1 MAVTGSIERING
13 SLIIS
18 QFNDIVKIGDVV
30 TIGDQELMGEIVQ
43 INESTAFI
51 QCYEITSGLK
61 PGEQVID
68 KGTPLVAEL
77 GPGILGN
84 ILDGIGRPEVKLWE
98 RTGPF
103 IMRGITINTLDQKKP
118 WTFKSMAN
126 RGDRVQG
133 GDILGNVQE
142 TDSFQHKILVPP
154 YLHGTLSEIHSGEY
168 TVNDI
173 IGCLQTSSGTF
184 ELKLKHNWPVRLPR
198 PYNERLPLDR
208 PLITGQRVIDTFF
221 PIAKGGTACIAGGF
235 GAGKTMLLQQISKW
249 SDADIILLIGCG
261 ERGNE
266 MADVVYRFP
275 QLKDP
280 RSNQKLIERTVI
292 IANVSNMPVSAR
304 EASIYL
310 GVTFAE
316 YYRDQGYDVA
326 VIADSTSRWAEALR
340 DISGRLE
347 EIPAEGGYPAY
358 LADRLAEIYERAGR
372 VTVLGSQNR
381 MGSLT
386 IMGAVS
392 PPGSD
397 FSEPVTSNTLRFVG
411 TFWALDYQ
419 LAFRRHFPAINQINS
434 FTRYLATATQWW
446 SHYDP
451 SWDIIRIRVLQL
463 LEEANEIEETARII
477 GEKSL
482 PDEQRFVMLIAELY
496 REGFLRQN
504 ASHEIDTYCEPEKQ
518 IQLAKLLFMFYENAA
533 PLIKTGVPIDKI
545 REECKITE
553 LMRLK
558 EQAGTEPI
566 EAAQQA
572 LRTRIATLR
581 TEYEVNAR

>member
-1 MAVTGSIERING
+1 MAFKGTIERING
-13 SLIIS
+13 SLIVS
-18 QFNDIVKIGDVV
+18 TFNDVVKIGDVV
-30 TIGDQELMGEIVQ
+30 SIGDQGLMGEIVR
-43 INESTAFI
+43 IIEDTAFI
-51 QCYEITSGLK
+51 QCYEQTSGLK

-68 KGTPLVAEL
+68 KGAPLVAEL
-77 GPGILGN
+77 GPGILGT
-84 ILDGIGRPEVKLWE
+84 ILDGIGRPEIKLWE
-98 RTGPF
+98 MRGPF
-103 IMRGITINTLDQKKP
+103 VERGVTLSTLDRKKHWAFTP
-118 WTFKSMAN
+118 VVKL
-126 RGDRVQG
+126 GDQVHG
-133 GDILGNVQE
+133 GDILGTVQE
-142 TDSFQHKILVPP
+142 TEYFQHNILVPP
-154 YLHGTLSEIHSGEY
+154 NFHGTINAIERGEF
-168 TVNDI
+168 TVEDTVSSI
-173 IGCLQTSSGTF
+173 KTSAGTHT
-184 ELKLKHNWPVRLPR
+184 LKLMHTWPVRLHR
-198 PYNERLPLDR
+198 PYKERLHMDR

-249 SDADIILLIGCG
+249 SDADIIIFIGCG

-266 MADVVYRFP
+266 MADVVYNFP
-275 QLKDP
+275 QIQDP
-280 RSNQKLIERTVI
+280 RSKHKLIERTVI

-310 GVTFAE
+310 GATIAE

-372 VTVLGSQNR
+372 VSVLGSTNR
-381 MGSLT
+381 TGSLT

-397 FSEPVTSNTLRFVG
+397 FSEPVTTNTLRFVG

-419 LAFRRHFPAINQINS
+419 LAFRRQFPAINQINS
-434 FTRYLATATQWW
+434 FTRYLTISSKWW
-446 SHYDP
+446 SEYDP
-451 SWDIIRIRVLQL
+451 TWETLRINVLQL
-463 LEEANEIEETARII
+463 LEEAAEIEETARII

-482 PDEQRFVMLIAELY
+482 PDEQRFVLLIAEMY

-504 ASHEIDTYCEPEKQ
+504 ATHPVDTYCEPNKQ
-518 IQLAKLLFMFYENAA
+518 IKLATLFYNFFEKAS
-533 PLIKTGVPIDKI
+533 PLIQKGIPIEKL
-545 REECKITE
+545 REYCSVAE

-558 EQAGTEPI
+558 EQEGVEPI
-566 EAAQQA
+566 DNAQ
-572 LRTRIATLR
+572 TRILTRLAQLS
-581 TEYEVNAR
+581 EQYEAIE